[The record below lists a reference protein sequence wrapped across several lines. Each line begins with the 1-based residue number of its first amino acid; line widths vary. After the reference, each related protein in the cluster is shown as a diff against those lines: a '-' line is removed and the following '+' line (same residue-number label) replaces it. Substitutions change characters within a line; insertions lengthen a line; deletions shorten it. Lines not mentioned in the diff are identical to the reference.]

1 MKDLYFHA
9 TQYIRIKCPLW
20 MTRQFYTSLYKWNR
34 FIKRTL
40 WKDEDDLQKIN
51 KSMQK
56 SVNGAN
62 YQGVLAWKHCW
73 WGSGVPSSPLI
84 SSADYLLNCLLLFE
98 VRRWSMRLSVVS
110 EDLFNEVVSFGFK
123 RSGGHT
129 MSILRTMQ
137 TWQWIEANFVTTYMS
152 QCSINKYFWNLSG
165 PLTDT

>member
-1 MKDLYFHA
+1 MKYLYFHA

-40 WKDEDDLQKIN
+40 WKDENDLQKIN

-73 WGSGVPSSPLI
+73 WGSGVLSSPLL
-84 SSADYLLNCLLLFE
+84 SSHWL
-98 VRRWSMRLSVVS
+98 SIKLSVIVWSAKMIHETVCSVWRSFQWSCLFWLQKIWRTYNEHFANNADLAMDWSKLCDYVHVS
-110 EDLFNEVVSFGFK
+110 MFN
-123 RSGGHT
+123 
-129 MSILRTMQ
+129 
-137 TWQWIEANFVTTYMS
+137 
-152 QCSINKYFWNLSG
+152 
-165 PLTDT
+165 

>member
-1 MKDLYFHA
+1 MS
-9 TQYIRIKCPLW
+9 I

-62 YQGVLAWKHCW
+62 YRGVLAWWKHCW
-73 WGSGVPSSPLI
+73 WVSGVPSSPLL

-98 VRRWSMRLSVVS
+98 VRRWSMRLSVVA

-123 RSGGHT
+123 DLEDIQWAFCGQCRLGNGLKLT
-129 MSILRTMQ
+129 LWLRM
-137 TWQWIEANFVTTYMS
+137 YMS

>member
-1 MKDLYFHA
+1 MS
-9 TQYIRIKCPLW
+9 I

-62 YQGVLAWKHCW
+62 YRGVLAWKHCW
-73 WGSGVPSSPLI
+73 WVSGVLSSTPLCWLSI
-84 SSADYLLNCLLLFE
+84 K
-98 VRRWSMRLSVVS
+98 LSVIVWS
-110 EDLFNEVVSFGFK
+110 AKMIYETVCSGWRSFQWSCLFWLQRPV
-123 RSGGHT
+123 GHT

-137 TWQWIEANFVTTYMS
+137 TWQWIEAIFVTTYTS